1 MKFKLRDKPVPEV
14 NTVFMVLGIP
24 ERIFAVIMSDE
35 PFQIPFSVIISLSHK
50 IIIEPVTNDKTI

>member
-35 PFQIPFSVIISLSHK
+35 PFPIPFSVIL
-50 IIIEPVTNDKTI
+50 